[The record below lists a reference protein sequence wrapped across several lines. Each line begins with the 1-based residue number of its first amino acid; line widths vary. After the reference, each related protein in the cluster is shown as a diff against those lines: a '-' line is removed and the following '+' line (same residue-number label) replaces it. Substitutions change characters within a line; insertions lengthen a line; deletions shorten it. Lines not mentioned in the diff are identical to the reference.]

1 MTSIKAWAAHGPKEK
16 LVPYE
21 YEPGPLKAEEVELKV
36 KYCGLCHS
44 DLSVLNNDW
53 GMSVYPYV
61 PGHEVVGEIT
71 ALGEQ
76 AKGLQVG
83 QIACIGWNAGSC
95 MHCPQCVA
103 GNNHLCGE
111 AIPTIIGHMG
121 GFGERVRAQ
130 WQWVFPLPAGM
141 DAGFAGPLLCGGIT
155 VFSPF
160 ILNNIK
166 PTDHVGIVGIG
177 GLGHMA
183 VKFARAWGCE
193 VTVFTHSPSK
203 HEEAR
208 KFGADHVVESRDSSA
223 IHALAGTLDMLL
235 VTVNVPIDWPAYIAA
250 LAPNGRLHIVGAVL
264 EPVPVAAFDLI
275 MTQRIVTG
283 SPTGS
288 PSMIAKMLK
297 FAARH
302 GIAPHV
308 EHFPLSRVNE
318 AMAHLEAGNARYR
331 VVLDPDFTSN

>member
-1 MTSIKAWAAHGPKEK
+1 MTTVKAWAAHGPKEK

-21 YEPGPLKAEEVELKV
+21 YDPGPLKAGEVELKV
-36 KYCGLCHS
+36 TSCGLCHS

-61 PGHEVVGEIT
+61 PGHEVVGEIV
-71 ALGEQ
+71 ALGEHV
-76 AKGLQVG
+76 KGLQVG
-83 QIACIGWNAGSC
+83 QRACVGWNAGSC
-95 MHCPQCVA
+95 MHCPQCMA
-103 GNNHLCGE
+103 GNNHLCGQ
-111 AIPTIIGHMG
+111 AVPTIIGHMG

-130 WQWVFPLPAGM
+130 WQWVFPLPGGM
-141 DAGFAGPLLCGGIT
+141 DAGMTGPLLCGGIT

-160 ILNNIK
+160 FLNNIK
-166 PTDHVGIVGIG
+166 PTDHVGIVGLG

-203 HEEAR
+203 HDEA
-208 KFGADHVVESRDSSA
+208 KKLGADHVVVSNDSSA
-223 IHALAGTLDMLL
+223 LQAIAGTLDR
-235 VTVNVPIDWPAYIAA
+235 PAYMAT
-250 LAPNGRLHIVGAVL
+250 LAPSGRLHIVGAVL
-264 EPVPVAAFDLI
+264 EPIPIAAFDLI

-302 GIAPHV
+302 GITPQV
-308 EHFPLSRVNE
+308 EHFPMSKVNE
-318 AMAHLEAGNARYR
+318 AIAHLEAGKARYR
-331 VVLDPDFTSN
+331 VVLDPDFAGN